1 MVVVAVAVE
10 TVVAVEAVFEVVDA
24 VDAVDAVAGEAV
36 VVLVVDEAGNNG
48 TTLHMMARMP
58 TMEEHGTTVVVE
70 SWPRE
75 REDGR
80 ERHLLEEDFVNMD
93 GIPSLC
99 LYLAG
104 LSHWDRGSNISV
116 VAIAVT
122 V

>member
-10 TVVAVEAVFEVVDA
+10 TVVVVEAVFEVVA
-24 VDAVDAVAGEAV
+24 AVDAVAGEAV
-36 VVLVVDEAGNNG
+36 VVVVVDEDAEAGNNG

-58 TMEEHGTTVVVE
+58 TKEEHCTTVVVE

-80 ERHLLEEDFVNMD
+80 ERHLLEGDFVNMD

-104 LSHWDRGSNISV
+104 LPHWDRGSNISV